1 MCKALAPSTEVWEYS
16 KEALLDELGKQKGSP
31 LLEWLAFALLAC
43 FLLMVVALAEQ
54 RGVPLIRYFTIFIG
68 SVFAGGSIFTLGCPD
83 FLGHS
88 GLHSGRSS
96 GADISV

>member
-54 RGVPLIRYFTIFIG
+54 RGVPLIRYFTIFMG
-68 SVFAGGSIFTLGCPD
+68 VFLQAVPFLLFGCPD

-88 GLHSGRSS
+88 GLHSGRGS